1 MVLLLV
7 LLQPNNTRD
16 SYTRSS
22 RVLYYTLVVH
32 VRVPITALIVQLGL
46 QTSAVC
52 GLHMYMYI
60 HVVQPIMGN
69 ICKTIAELEALA
81 EIIGPYG
88 IRFMGEKLMD
98 QVSGQVKEIKKLV
111 VLNQDTL
118 LALHTNRDKPEIF
131 NEVMRKVK
139 RNFFYAMCMC
149 ASQL

>member
-1 MVLLLV
+1 M
-7 LLQPNNTRD
+7 
-16 SYTRSS
+16 
-22 RVLYYTLVVH
+22 
-32 VRVPITALIVQLGL
+32 
-46 QTSAVC
+46 
-52 GLHMYMYI
+52 
-60 HVVQPIMGN
+60 
-69 ICKTIAELEALA
+69 IAELEALA

-139 RNFFYAMCMC
+139 RNCIIICYINMVHVHVCVNELSWILCRF
-149 ASQL
+149 

>member
-1 MVLLLV
+1 MF
-7 LLQPNNTRD
+7 
-16 SYTRSS
+16 
-22 RVLYYTLVVH
+22 
-32 VRVPITALIVQLGL
+32 I
-46 QTSAVC
+46 
-52 GLHMYMYI
+52 
-60 HVVQPIMGN
+60 
-69 ICKTIAELEALA
+69 IAELEALA

-139 RNFFYAMCMC
+139 RNSFVYATCVCVC
-149 ASQL
+149 AQCHK